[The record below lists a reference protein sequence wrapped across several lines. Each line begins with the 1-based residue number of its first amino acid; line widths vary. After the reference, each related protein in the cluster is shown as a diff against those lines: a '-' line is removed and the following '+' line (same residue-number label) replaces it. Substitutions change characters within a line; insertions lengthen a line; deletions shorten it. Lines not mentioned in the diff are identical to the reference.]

1 MRRPACVQSHSP
13 CPLRAYIEANGQPV
27 RRSVVIDPQNSCSA
41 LLREDSAAILLGA
54 VFVFVGL
61 SACCIAALRR
71 RAESRLLVWFG
82 LFISMYGLR
91 MLAGAASLLNV
102 FPNSPWPDRLVIWV
116 YYLLVIPALL
126 FWIELSSGPV
136 RKAFRWLL
144 WASIGIAT
152 LGLGWYA
159 ISGSPFVFLGYNL
172 ILAIGTLLLMGVL
185 VLVPPVARKYLVIQS
200 RALRVVMPAIAVVAV
215 YVNVMSLF
223 GVQPPDYIEPVTFAV
238 WVSAIGYE
246 AAKHT
251 FEKERRLLALDT
263 ELETA
268 RQIQSSI
275 LPDHVPA
282 LDGLRLAATYRP
294 MSAVAGD
301 FYQFLGVDEHRMGIL
316 VADVSGHG
324 VPAALIASMI
334 KVAMQSAVSSAS
346 SPSQV
351 LGHLNRI
358 LTPELKGSL
367 TSAGYLWLDT
377 EQGYARYSA
386 AGHPPLL
393 HWKASEGQLR
403 PVDCN
408 GLLFG
413 VASSWVYPECE
424 LRLDCGDRLLLYTDG
439 LSEPENARGE
449 CFGERELG
457 QVIEASQALVAQELA
472 DRLLGALRKWQPGSA
487 AQQDDITLLVMDIVE
502 PNHEVAL

>member
-1 MRRPACVQSHSP
+1 M
-13 CPLRAYIEANGQPV
+13 
-27 RRSVVIDPQNSCSA
+27 IDPQNSCSV
-41 LLREDSAAILLGA
+41 LLREDSASILLGA

-61 SACCIAALRR
+61 CACCIAALRR

-82 LFISMYGLR
+82 LFISLYGLR
-91 MLAGAASLLNV
+91 MLAGAARLLTV

-136 RKAFRWLL
+136 RKAFRGLL
-144 WASIGIAT
+144 WASIGIAV

-159 ISGSPFVFLGYNL
+159 ISGSPFVFLPYNL
-172 ILAIGTLLLMGVL
+172 VLAVGTLLLMGVL
-185 VLVPPVARKYLVIQS
+185 VLVPPVSRKYLVIQS
-200 RALRVVMPAIAVVAV
+200 RALRVVMPAIAVVALC
-215 YVNVMSLF
+215 VNVMSLF
-223 GVQPPDYIEPVTFAV
+223 GVQPPDFIEPVTFAV
-238 WVSAIGYE
+238 WVTAIGYE

-251 FEKERRLLALDT
+251 FDKERRLLALDT

-275 LPDHVPA
+275 LPDYVPSVA
-282 LDGLRLAATYRP
+282 GVRIAATYRP

-301 FYQFLGVDEHRMGIL
+301 FYQFLDVDDHRMGIL

-334 KVAMQSAVSSAS
+334 KVAMQSAVSSAC
-346 SPSQV
+346 SPAQV

-358 LTPELKGSL
+358 LTPELKGRL
-367 TSAGYLWLDT
+367 TSAAYLWVDT
-377 EQGYARYSA
+377 EVGYARYSA

-393 HWKASEGQLR
+393 HWKATECQLY
-403 PVDCN
+403 PVECN

-413 VASSWVYPECE
+413 VANDYAYPECE

-439 LSEPENARGE
+439 LVEPENAQGE
-449 CFGERELG
+449 SFGDRELG
-457 QVIEASQALVAQELA
+457 HVVKASQALVASDMA
-472 DRLLGALRKWQPGSA
+472 DRLLAALNKWQPRSA
-487 AQQDDITLLVMDIVE
+487 AQQDDITLVVVDIVE
-502 PNHEVAL
+502 LAVAEGVSRRAVGAAELCADRAG

>member
-1 MRRPACVQSHSP
+1 VLHRGAPAPRRVTPA
-13 CPLRAYIEANGQPV
+13 G
-27 RRSVVIDPQNSCSA
+27 VV
-41 LLREDSAAILLGA
+41 
-54 VFVFVGL
+54 
-61 SACCIAALRR
+61 
-71 RAESRLLVWFG
+71 G

-136 RKAFRWLL
+136 RKVFRWLL

-152 LGLGWYA
+152 LGLGWYF

-200 RALRVVMPAIAVVAV
+200 RALRLVMPAIAVVAV

-223 GVQPPDYIEPVTFAV
+223 GVQPPQYIEPVTFAV

-246 AAKHT
+246 AAKRT
-251 FEKERRLLALDT
+251 FDNERRLFSIDS

-275 LPDHVPA
+275 LPDSVPSVA
-282 LDGLRLAATYRP
+282 GLRIAATYRP

-301 FYQFLGVDEHRMGIL
+301 FYQFLEVDDHRMGIL

-334 KVAMQSAVSSAS
+334 KVAMQSVVSSAC
-346 SPSQV
+346 SPAQV

-358 LTPELKGSL
+358 LTPELKGRL
-367 TSAGYLWLDT
+367 TSAAYLWIDT
-377 EQGYARYSA
+377 QEGYARYAA

-393 HWKASEGQLR
+393 HWKAAESQLHR
-403 PVDCN
+403 VECN

-413 VASSWVYPECE
+413 VASSCAYPECE
-424 LRLDCGDRLLLYTDG
+424 LRLDCGDRLVLYTDG
-439 LSEPENARGE
+439 LIEPENARGE
-449 CFGERELG
+449 SFGDRELG
-457 QVIEASQALVAQELA
+457 QVIKASQALAASDLA
-472 DRLLGALRKWQPGSA
+472 ERLLSALSEWQPRSA
-487 AQQDDITLLVMDIVE
+487 AQQDDITLLVVDMVE
-502 PNHEVAL
+502 PAVAESVSWPAVASAGLRADRGR